1 MMDLNQNENLI
12 NILSELDETKE
23 EDLLKFDY
31 SIYMLKKQKNADFD
45 YQARKISLA
54 PDVLIWSKKQLINQL
69 RVLKEQGGEE
79 NNQFNIGNYNDEI
92 AKKEQIAKLDLT
104 TISGLLDKKNK
115 LISAIRNEG
124 ESDVYEDKKTNF
136 LIARV
141 MMEGKEVLFSYYR
154 SDKGAKKNAGRKKN
168 KLLVFKNTNQF
179 EFVNHTVIELGG
191 NFDFILIDDWIFI
204 NNVTNFE
211 HAFDYRD
218 VINQKR
224 DANLEA
230 ITSMPFFQSSD
241 VNVEVF
247 EKICKKFV
255 YSRSLAQIQPE
266 TLEIFQEKIRRKV

>member
-1 MMDLNQNENLI
+1 MDLNQNENLI

-124 ESDVYEDKKTNF
+124 ESDVYEEKKTNF

-141 MMEGKEVLFSYYR
+141 MMEGQEVLFSYYR

-204 NNVTNFE
+204 NNVTNF
-211 HAFDYRD
+211 
-218 VINQKR
+218 
-224 DANLEA
+224 
-230 ITSMPFFQSSD
+230 
-241 VNVEVF
+241 
-247 EKICKKFV
+247 
-255 YSRSLAQIQPE
+255 
-266 TLEIFQEKIRRKV
+266 